1 MSEKLESARIAIQ
14 SRWLALTF
22 MLLCGIIGIC
32 IGLALAWPLWFC
44 LLATLFLGS
53 LPLWLAKYIETDAMR
68 TAELVS
74 LALLII
80 IGIGISVRALLPI
93 LADGLVRV
101 EAAVPLLLMT
111 PILYIIYLALNR
123 IGMDKRQLSV
133 LNYLTAIFSGPP
145 IVLSLAMSVTLSTY
159 VLLLIHYVQL
169 HYPSLVWL
177 ADKFLER
184 GIIPPLTLILFSWG
198 LLLFINKAWVLWR
211 EYRLFENTATR
222 STSILMQAH
231 KKATEHGGDSA
242 TENFLEAVWKKSID
256 SYIVPRY
263 INWAVPILGFI
274 GTVLGISLA
283 ADGIQNIISSQ
294 SGMSQFSSDL
304 GQAIAPLGIA
314 FDTTL
319 IALSLSVFLM
329 LLQTTLQHWE
339 DNILIDYENAIR
351 NTKYGA

>member
-1 MSEKLESARIAIQ
+1 MSETPYNLRIAIQ
-14 SRWLALTF
+14 KRWLPLTF
-22 MLLCGIIGIC
+22 MLLCSTIGIC
-32 IGLALAWPLWFC
+32 ISLALAWPFWFC
-44 LLATLFLGS
+44 LLATLLLGS
-53 LPLWLAKYIETDAMR
+53 LPFWLPKFTETAAMR

-80 IGIGISVRALLPI
+80 IGIGVSVRALLPI
-93 LADGLVRV
+93 LTDGLVRV

-111 PILYIIYLALNR
+111 PILYIVYLALNR
-123 IGMDKRQLSV
+123 FGMDKRQLSV
-133 LNYLTAIFSGPP
+133 LDYLTAIFSGPP
-145 IVLSLAMSVTLSTY
+145 LALSLAMSVTLSTY
-159 VLLLIHYVQL
+159 FLLLIHYVQL
-169 HYPSLVWL
+169 HYPSWVWL

-184 GIIPPLTLILFSWG
+184 GIIPPLTLILFAWG
-198 LLLFINKAWVLWR
+198 LLLFINKAWTLWR

-222 STSILMQAH
+222 SKSILMQAH
-231 KKATEHGGDSA
+231 KKATEHGGETA
-242 TENFLEAVWKKSID
+242 TENFLETIWKKSID

-294 SGMSQFSSDL
+294 DGMSQFSSDL

-351 NTKYGA
+351 NAEHDA